1 MSSGARG
8 GVLIA
13 IAPPHKDAPMQIT
26 IADIADAFPNY
37 KVAVVVAEHLLI
49 APERPAALDALIAA
63 REAAAR
69 AQWGGTELSAIP
81 GVAAWRA
88 AYKAFGIKQTRYR
101 SSVERLVKNVLAGR
115 ALARVNA
122 FVDLYNAVS
131 LAHVMPLGAD
141 DLDRVTPPL
150 AFRYT
155 REGDSFVD
163 MAEAGDQ
170 AEAPKPGE
178 VVYADAA
185 HVLCR
190 RWNWRQDGRT
200 LITPA
205 TRRAV
210 VTVQQNGAGHVTT
223 AASDLIDLIQQFCGG
238 RARCAVLDSATREA
252 HL

>member
-1 MSSGARG
+1 MHVS
-8 GVLIA
+8 
-13 IAPPHKDAPMQIT
+13 
-26 IADIADAFPNY
+26 IADIADAFPGY
-37 KVAVVVAEHLLI
+37 RVAVVAAEGLAI
-49 APERPAALDALIAA
+49 APERPSALDALIAE

-69 AQWGGTELSAIP
+69 ARWSGTELSQIP

-88 AYKAFGIKQTRYR
+88 AYKGFGIKQTRYR

-131 LAHVMPLGAD
+131 LAHVLPLGAD

-150 AFRYT
+150 AFRYA
-155 REGDSFVD
+155 RAGDSFVD
-163 MAEAGDQ
+163 MAEGEAP
-170 AEAPKPGE
+170 EAPKAGE

-190 RWNWRQDGRT
+190 RWNWRQDART
-200 LITPA
+200 LITPV

-210 VTVQQNGAGHVTT
+210 VTVQGNGAGDV
-223 AASDLIDLIQQFCGG
+223 AAAAGDLVDLIGEFCGG
-238 RARCAVLDSATREA
+238 RCRVEILGAARRSAD
-252 HL
+252 L